1 MTNDSRSNTRSPIVR
16 VLRLSRKELR
26 ESLRDRRTL
35 VTLIVMPLIVYP
47 LLGTVVQKFAINR
60 FDPNSPPAVV
70 VFDGSIPKN
79 AAEAMLELPESN
91 GTPTNAPAMYD
102 NVVGTK
108 HGESNS
114 AESNTEESTGPAS
127 LQDVAN
133 SLTGS
138 ETGSAIGAL
147 TNSDDGTVRP
157 IRLRRYEQP
166 VKPEFLEE
174 FLQAGEADV
183 AVRQTIAT
191 RDDATGVV
199 NPTDFQI
206 ICRRGETFS
215 MQAAVEVEKRV
226 LAFRDREL
234 RKLLDNTRFSSA
246 VMPTISRLAI
256 ANDGPKSSPLGAFIP
271 LMLVLMTM
279 TGAVY
284 PAIDLTAGERERGT
298 LEMLMAAPV
307 SRAHLLT
314 GKFIAVLTVAVLTAV
329 INLVA
334 MVVTLYATGF
344 DRVLLGDGAT
354 FQMFLSVLILLVVFA
369 SFFSAVLL
377 SITSFARSFREAQAW
392 LIPLM
397 LASLAPGILSL
408 MPGVNLTLGLAILPL
423 VNIVLL
429 GRELFQ
435 GTAAFH
441 LYAVTLLSTLVYTIL
456 ALRVAANVFGHDTV
470 LFGSSAG
477 VSAFAKRPTET
488 RGNIPM
494 AVGVGWLILLLPLLI
509 VLSGLRGRIVA
520 MDNLSGQLVLNACVL
535 LILFAVIPMLITKWI
550 RVSAIQVFSLQRF
563 HATTLIGAM
572 LLGCTMWTLAYQ
584 VLLFTKGPLQWLEML
599 NNSKLKELAER
610 LTSETPYL
618 IRIVTLALIPA
629 ICEELF
635 FRGFLLNALQNRT
648 KLWLRP
654 MLISTFVFA
663 AFHVVTDQSA
673 TLERF
678 PATFLLGLVLC
689 GIRLSSNSVYP
700 GMVMHAV
707 SNGLLLSLKELD
719 PVLQAIGLNLNA
731 ENETS
736 LPTWFLMTSL
746 LISFTGA
753 GLVWLGRRRAK
764 ELHPAPE
771 AAL

>member
-1 MTNDSRSNTRSPIVR
+1 MSGMANDNRSKTAKTRSPIMR

-35 VTLIVMPLIVYP
+35 MTLILMPLIVYP
-47 LLGTVVQKFAINR
+47 LLGSVVQKFAINR
-60 FDPNSPPAVV
+60 FDPNSPPALVA
-70 VFDGSIPKN
+70 FDGSLPE
-79 AAEAMLELPESN
+79 AVAEAMLELPES
-91 GTPTNAPAMYD
+91 GLT
-102 NVVGTK
+102 
-108 HGESNS
+108 S
-114 AESNTEESTGPAS
+114 AEGRTETLDGDHAAAEKANSPAS
-127 LQDVAN
+127 LKDVAT

-138 ETGSAIGAL
+138 ETGSAIGGL
-147 TNSDDGTVRP
+147 TNSDEGDVRP
-157 IRLRRYEQP
+157 IRLRRYRQP
-166 VKPEFLEE
+166 VKRQLMEE

-183 AVRQTIAT
+183 CVRQTIAA
-191 RDDATGVV
+191 RDEATGIVH
-199 NPTDFQI
+199 PSDFQI
-206 ICRRGETFS
+206 ISRRGDAFS
-215 MQAAVEVEKRV
+215 QQAAVEVEKRV

-234 RKLLDNTRFSSA
+234 RKLLDTTRFGSA
-246 VMPTISRLAI
+246 VLPTLSKRSVT
-256 ANDGPKSSPLGAFIP
+256 NDGPKSSPLGAFIP

-334 MVVTLYATGF
+334 MLLTLYATGF
-344 DRVLLGDGAT
+344 DRVLLADGAS
-354 FQMFLSVLILLVVFA
+354 FQMFFSVLILLVVFA

-397 LASLAPGILSL
+397 LVSLAPGILSL

-441 LYAVTLLSTLVYTIL
+441 LYVVTLLSTLVYTIL

-477 VSAFAKRPTET
+477 VSALARRPTET
-488 RGNIPM
+488 RGKIPTS
-494 AVGVGWLILLLPLLI
+494 VGVGWLILLIPLFI
-509 VLSGLRGRIVA
+509 VLSGLRSRLVPI
-520 MDNLSGQLVLNACVL
+520 DNLSGQLILSGCL
-535 LILFAVIPMLITKWI
+535 TLILFALLPVAITKWM
-550 RVSAIQVFSLQRF
+550 RASTMQVFALHRF
-563 HATTLIGAM
+563 HATTLVGAI

-584 VLLFTKGPLQWLEML
+584 VLVFSKGPLQWLEML

-618 IRIVTLALIPA
+618 IRIVTLALVPA

-635 FRGFLLNALQNRT
+635 FRGFLINTLQKRAN
-648 KLWLRP
+648 LWLRP
-654 MLISTFVFA
+654 MLISTFLFA
-663 AFHVVTDQSA
+663 AFHVVVDQSL

-689 GIRLSSNSVYP
+689 GIRLSSGSIFP
-700 GMVMHAV
+700 GMAMHAL

-719 PVLQAIGLNLNA
+719 PVLQAIGLNLNV
-731 ENETS
+731 ENETA
-736 LPTWFLMTSL
+736 LPVWFLMTSL
-746 LISFTGA
+746 LISCVGA
-753 GLVWLGRRRAK
+753 GLVRMGRKRVK
-764 ELHPAPE
+764 FLPAAVE
-771 AAL
+771 KVV